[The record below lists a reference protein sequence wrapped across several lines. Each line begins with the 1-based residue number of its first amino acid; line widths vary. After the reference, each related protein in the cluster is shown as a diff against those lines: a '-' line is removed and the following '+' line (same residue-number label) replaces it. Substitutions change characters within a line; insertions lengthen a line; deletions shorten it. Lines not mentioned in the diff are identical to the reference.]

1 MKYREHHRLQA
12 ACVIARLIV
21 TLTTTLC
28 VHTKA
33 PEPYIWTLSNSLQST
48 QPRKKQATMSTKL
61 APNAFDEEIKLFN
74 AMYLLPTLS
83 SPGIP
88 FVGDANQSSR
98 QKTMMRLRQFKDI
111 LLEELDEVEEIIRK
125 VEVGEAQEEVL
136 TDLADWLGDIQ
147 VYCASEMRK
156 FGLDNSVILSIIMA
170 SNRSKLGR
178 DGKPLYDE
186 RSKVMK
192 GPDFFPPEPEIRRY
206 IAAAIRQA
214 ARAKQAD

>member
-1 MKYREHHRLQA
+1 
-12 ACVIARLIV
+12 
-21 TLTTTLC
+21 
-28 VHTKA
+28 
-33 PEPYIWTLSNSLQST
+33 
-48 QPRKKQATMSTKL
+48 MSTKL

-111 LLEELDEVEEIIRK
+111 LLEEIQEVEEIIRK

-156 FGLDNSVILSIIMA
+156 FGLDNSVILSTIMA
-170 SNRSKLGR
+170 SNRSKLGK
-178 DGKPLYDE
+178 DGKPIFDE
-186 RSKVMK
+186 RGKVMK
-192 GPDFFPPEPEIRRY
+192 GPDYWRPEPMIRKY
-206 IAAAIRQA
+206 IVAAVRQA
-214 ARAKQAD
+214 ERNNK

>member
-1 MKYREHHRLQA
+1 
-12 ACVIARLIV
+12 
-21 TLTTTLC
+21 
-28 VHTKA
+28 
-33 PEPYIWTLSNSLQST
+33 
-48 QPRKKQATMSTKL
+48 MSTKL

-111 LLEELDEVEEIIRK
+111 LREELDEVDEIIRK

-147 VYCASEMRK
+147 VYCASELRK
-156 FGLDNSVILSIIMA
+156 FGLDNSVILGTIMA
-170 SNRSKLGR
+170 SNRSKLGK
-178 DGKPLYDE
+178 DGKPIFDE
-186 RSKVMK
+186 RGKVMK
-192 GPDFFPPEPEIRRY
+192 GPDYWRPEPMIRKY
-206 IAAAIRQA
+206 IVAAVRQA
-214 ARAKQAD
+214 ERL

>member
-1 MKYREHHRLQA
+1 
-12 ACVIARLIV
+12 
-21 TLTTTLC
+21 
-28 VHTKA
+28 
-33 PEPYIWTLSNSLQST
+33 
-48 QPRKKQATMSTKL
+48 MSTKL

-88 FVGDANQSSR
+88 FVGDSTASAR
-98 QKTMMRLRQFKDI
+98 QKLMARLENFKSI
-111 LLEELDEVEEIIRK
+111 LREELDEVDEILNKIEAGDPPEEIL
-125 VEVGEAQEEVL
+125 VA
-136 TDLADWLGDIQ
+136 LADWLGDIQ

-186 RSKVMK
+186 RNKVMK

-214 ARAKQAD
+214 TRAKQAD

>member
-1 MKYREHHRLQA
+1 MANKP
-12 ACVIARLIV
+12 V
-21 TLTTTLC
+21 
-28 VHTKA
+28 
-33 PEPYIWTLSNSLQST
+33 QST
-48 QPRKKQATMSTKL
+48 
-61 APNAFDEEIKLFN
+61 FDEEIKLFN

-88 FVGDANQSSR
+88 FVGDSTASAR
-98 QKTMMRLRQFKDI
+98 QKLMARLEDFKSI
-111 LLEELDEVEEIIRK
+111 LREELDEVDEILSMIAVGDPPEEIL
-125 VEVGEAQEEVL
+125 VA
-136 TDLADWLGDIQ
+136 LADWLGDMQ

-186 RSKVMK
+186 RNKVMK

-206 IAAAIRQA
+206 IAAAVRQA
-214 ARAKQAD
+214 NRVKQTD